1 MKSFRTIFFPIIYR
15 FAMPMRRF
23 YWYIFRPQTRGVKCL
38 IQKDGKFLLARLAY
52 AHKSWTVPGGGVKKN
67 ESFEEACYR
76 EIKEEIGVDLGQIFK
91 IGEYVSKK
99 EHKIDTVVV
108 FYAELFNEQSLILD
122 NVEIKEVG
130 WFTARNL
137 PQPHMPNVKTI
148 LEFYEQFQSGR
159 N

>member
-1 MKSFRTIFFPIIYR
+1 MKSLKSIFFRIIYR
-15 FAMPMRRF
+15 LVMPLRRL

-52 AHKSWTVPGGGVKKN
+52 AHKSWTVPGGGVKSK

-76 EIKEEIGVDLGQIFK
+76 EIKEEIGVVLGLIFK

-99 EHKIDTVVV
+99 EYKIDTVAV
-108 FYAELFNEQSLILD
+108 FYTELLNEQALILD
-122 NVEIKEVG
+122 NAEIEEAG
-130 WFTARNL
+130 WFTPRNL

-148 LEFYEQFQSGR
+148 LEFYEQFQSGK